1 MSTGISGRLTS
12 TFFMALPADGTTGTI
27 EVYYK
32 YTAQNSPGP
41 VHRRGTMRFNWN
53 KGISSSEVN
62 FSDDYIYDGNS
73 TLTEALEFTASM
85 LGSRILINAKNLTI
99 GEGADADQFDFTLRH
114 MA

>member
-1 MSTGISGRLTS
+1 M
-12 TFFMALPADGTTGTI
+12 
-27 EVYYK
+27 YK
-32 YTAQNSPGP
+32 RQ
-41 VHRRGTMRFNWN
+41 
-53 KGISSSEVN
+53 VN